1 LTRWNAAPYN
11 AITNSSRNFNFGDIA
26 LTQKLTRSAFF
37 SASAVFLAGLSLMP
51 SPVSA
56 APPET
61 KPAAKPAPKA
71 AVEHPIVTM
80 ETDKG
85 TIKIKLY
92 PEEAPNT
99 VANFISLIRK
109 GFYNGLN
116 FHRVEPGF
124 VIQGGDPKGNGSGGP
139 GYAIKNENDKFLKH
153 NRGAV
158 AMANAGM
165 DTAGSQ
171 FYIVIEKPAPFL
183 DEKENGV
190 NKYTIFGQVISG
202 QEAAEKIQ
210 VGDKIK
216 KVTVSGAKTPYTPVQ
231 TIKER

>member
-1 LTRWNAAPYN
+1 
-11 AITNSSRNFNFGDIA
+11 
-26 LTQKLTRSAFF
+26 
-37 SASAVFLAGLSLMP
+37 M
-51 SPVSA
+51 
-56 APPET
+56 
-61 KPAAKPAPKA
+61 
-71 AVEHPIVTM
+71 VTV
-80 ETDKG
+80 KG

-99 VANFISLIRK
+99 VANFIGLIRK

-124 VIQGGDPKGNGSGGP
+124 VIQGGDPQGNGQGGP
-139 GYAIKNENDKFLKH
+139 GYSIKNENNKLLKH
-153 NRGAV
+153 NRGAL

-190 NKYTIFGQVISG
+190 NKYTVFGQVISG
-202 QEAAEKIQ
+202 QAAAEKIQ
-210 VGDKIK
+210 VGDKIT
-216 KVTVSGAKTPYTPVQ
+216 KVTVSGAKTPYTPVKK
-231 TIKER
+231 IAER